1 MKLVT
6 IRIRQRLTERASSVA
21 YLEGKLGGVDFAI
34 GGEHA
39 GFELTL
45 EVDMSKIGDEE
56 ELWSVR
62 PWPSVEKSSS
72 RTKPNAVRPSY
83 SRQRATE
90 KPARHETRPE
100 GRALARAVS
109 GRPE

>member
-34 GGEHA
+34 GGERA

-56 ELWSVR
+56 DLWSVR

-83 SRQRATE
+83 SKQRATE
-90 KPARHETRPE
+90 KPSRHETRRE
-100 GRALARAVS
+100 AEL
-109 GRPE
+109 